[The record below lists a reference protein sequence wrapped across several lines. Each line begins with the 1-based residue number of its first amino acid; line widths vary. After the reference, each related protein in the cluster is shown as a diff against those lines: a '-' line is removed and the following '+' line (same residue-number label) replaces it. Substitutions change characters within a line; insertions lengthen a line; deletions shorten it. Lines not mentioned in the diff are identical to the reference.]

1 MIDKNQQKNII
12 VISGPSGVGKDTL
25 MEIIEKRNPE
35 KIHIAITATTR
46 KPRSNER
53 NGINHFFVN
62 KVKFNQMIN
71 NDELIEW
78 AKVYENLYGVPN
90 SEITNNLEKNNKVLI
105 RVDVQGAKRLKEILN
120 HSVFIFI
127 SPESKKDLKN
137 RLTLRHE
144 NSGIDIENRLM
155 ESEKEISEADWFDF
169 IVVNY
174 PNQVEK
180 AVLELSNIIGLN

>member
-1 MIDKNQQKNII
+1 M
-12 VISGPSGVGKDTL
+12 ISGPSGVGKDTL

-62 KVKFNQMIN
+62 KDKFNQMIN
-71 NDELIEW
+71 NDEFIEW
-78 AKVYENLYGVPN
+78 AKVYENLYGVPK

-120 HSVFIFI
+120 QSVFIFI

-144 NSGIDIENRLM
+144 NSENDIEYRLM
-155 ESEKEISEADWFDF
+155 QSEKEITEADWFDF

-174 PNQVEK
+174 PNQAEK

>member
-1 MIDKNQQKNII
+1 LIDKNQQKNII

-62 KVKFNQMIN
+62 KDKFNQMIN

-78 AKVYENLYGVPN
+78 AKVYENLYGVPK

-120 HSVFIFI
+120 QSVFIFI

-144 NSGIDIENRLM
+144 NSENDIEYRLM
-155 ESEKEISEADWFDF
+155 QSEKEITEADWFDF

-174 PNQVEK
+174 PNQAEK

>member
-62 KVKFNQMIN
+62 KDKFNQMIN

-78 AKVYENLYGVPN
+78 AKVYENLYGVPK

-120 HSVFIFI
+120 QSVFIFI

-144 NSGIDIENRLM
+144 NSENDIEYRLM
-155 ESEKEISEADWFDF
+155 QSEKEITEADWFDF

-174 PNQVEK
+174 PNQAEK